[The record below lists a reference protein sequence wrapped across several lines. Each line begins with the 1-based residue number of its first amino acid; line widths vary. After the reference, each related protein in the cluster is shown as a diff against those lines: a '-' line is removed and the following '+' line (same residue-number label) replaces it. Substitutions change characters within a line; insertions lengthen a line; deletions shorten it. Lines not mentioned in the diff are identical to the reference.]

1 MQIIEGKYNTAKV
14 YTDQLEDSCREQ
26 ILAMLDQEAFRDAQI
41 RIMPDCHAGAGCV
54 IGFTADLQDNVIP
67 NVVGVDIGCGMYT
80 VALGKADI
88 DFPRFDAVIRASVP
102 YGHAVHP
109 GRLVHFPELQTLYC
123 YRALKDTKRIERS
136 LGTLGGGNHFIE
148 LDRDAD
154 GNVYLVLHSGSRNL
168 GKQVALHYQQMA
180 VKLHTGWEK
189 LWQEEQQ
196 IIAEY
201 KASGRR
207 QEIQGVLKA
216 MRKAFKEQAADVP
229 QDLCFLTG
237 AYTQQYLHDMKI
249 CQAFADKNR
258 QLMAQI
264 ILETYG
270 LRAQD
275 AFSTVHNYID
285 PASNIIRKGAVSAQQ
300 DEPLLIPI
308 NMRDGALLCRGKGN
322 ADWNYSAPHGA
333 GRVYSRTEARAKLKF
348 EDFQQTMRDAGI
360 YSTSVKPETID
371 ESPMAYKGMADIVQ
385 NIAPTADVVKIIQ
398 PIYNFK
404 ADN

>member
-168 GKQVALHYQQMA
+168 GKQVALYYQQMA
-180 VKLHTGWEK
+180 VKLHTGWET
-189 LWQEEQQ
+189 LWKAEQQ
-196 IIAEY
+196 VIAEY
-201 KASGRR
+201 KAAGRR

-216 MRKAFKEQAADVP
+216 MRKAFKEQDADVP
-229 QDLCFLTG
+229 HDLCFLMG

-249 CQAFADKNR
+249 CQSFADKNR

-264 ILETYG
+264 ILDAYG

-285 PASNIIRKGAVSAQQ
+285 HTSNIIRKGAVSAQR

-348 EDFQQTMRDAGI
+348 TDFQQTMRDAGI

-371 ESPMAYKGMADIVQ
+371 ESPMAYKGMADIIQ
-385 NIAPTADVVKIIQ
+385 NIAPTADIVKIIQ